1 VRSRRGTAMHQP
13 PRNLSALRASTRL
26 TAIFGDPIEHSLSPE
41 MHNAAYAALGMD
53 RAYVAFRVAPTAL
66 RAALAA
72 IPALGI
78 AGVNLTVPLKE
89 TAARMIRDLSD
100 EARLLGAVNC
110 VINRRGKLRGDNTD
124 ARGLER
130 DLRRLGS
137 GVARRK
143 VIVIGAGGA
152 AASAVLAAIRLRA
165 ANIVIANRTPARAA
179 HLARRLATASGGR
192 VKIEASGLD
201 ALRDH
206 AVLCDAAIIINATS
220 MGLTTARFAQLD
232 YAATPRGCLFYDMIY
247 SARPT
252 AFLRPARRTRHRTA
266 DGAGML
272 AAQGELAFKL
282 FNGVAPPKGV
292 MASALMRALGR
303 RVQPPFT

>member
-1 VRSRRGTAMHQP
+1 MHHP
-13 PRNLSALRASTRL
+13 PRKPSAPRASTRL
-26 TAIFGDPIEHSLSPE
+26 TGIFGDPVEHSLSPE

-53 RAYVAFRVAPTAL
+53 RAYVAFRVTPSAL

-89 TAARMIRDLSD
+89 RAARMVRDLSN

-110 VINRRGKLRGDNTD
+110 IVNRAGRLRGENTD

-137 GVARRK
+137 GAARGK

-165 ANIVIANRTPARAA
+165 ANIIIANRTRARAA
-179 HLARRLATASGGR
+179 GLARRLASASGTR
-192 VKIEASGLD
+192 VKIEARGLD
-201 ALRDH
+201 ALRDP
-206 AVLCDAAIIINATS
+206 ALLEDAAIIINATS
-220 MGLTTARFAQLD
+220 MGLTTARFAELD
-232 YAATPRGCLFYDMIY
+232 YAAAPRGCLFYDMIY
-247 SARPT
+247 SAKPT
-252 AFLRPARRTRHRTA
+252 AFLRPALRAAHRTA

-282 FNGVAPPKGV
+282 FNGANAPKGV

-303 RVQPPFT
+303 RG